1 MNNQKLNNFIDEMIK
16 EWDYDSRRKSNNDI
30 VEKSQLGQRYS
41 NSDSSYD
48 EENETWFKYAG
59 RILKGDKSENS
70 NPKRNITDGSSN
82 SETRELENSSFSFGL
97 DWAINKVIATKVLLS
112 IICFLFLYKILL

>member
-1 MNNQKLNNFIDEMIK
+1 MIK

-48 EENETWFKYAG
+48 EEE
-59 RILKGDKSENS
+59 ILQMAHQIA
-70 NPKRNITDGSSN
+70 KRES
-82 SETRELENSSFSFGL
+82 
-97 DWAINKVIATKVLLS
+97 
-112 IICFLFLYKILL
+112 

>member
-1 MNNQKLNNFIDEMIK
+1 MIK
-16 EWDYDSRRKSNNDI
+16 KWDYDSRRKSNNDI

-82 SETRELENSSFSFGL
+82 SETRELENSSFSFG
-97 DWAINKVIATKVLLS
+97 KMLS
-112 IICFLFLYKILL
+112 SP